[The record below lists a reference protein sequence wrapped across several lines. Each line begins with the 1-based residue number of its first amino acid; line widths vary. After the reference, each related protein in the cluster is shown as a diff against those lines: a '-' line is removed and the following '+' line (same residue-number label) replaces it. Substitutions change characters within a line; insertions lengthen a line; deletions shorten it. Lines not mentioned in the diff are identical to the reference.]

1 MLMNLPEILKGQK
14 RWKARKFK
22 PVKTSKRTERWYS
35 DELKKLVKSM
45 RSDVESALQA
55 PQGAFFMDDAQGFQA
70 ISTQALLNAL
80 KKYAKTDRT
89 FDDERIAQGFVNRG
103 NVQNQAEVATN
114 LKNQTGIDLAAYL
127 RSSPNIA
134 EKVNAMT
141 TANIQLI
148 SSIRSQYLDKV
159 QNAVT
164 QAMIKGSLNKD
175 LAQQIKDI
183 GKVTEKR
190 AAFIARDQ
198 SAKLNASLTQA
209 RHEDVGIT
217 KYTWSTSGDERVRDS
232 HAEKDGQVFEY
243 ANPPADTG
251 NPGRDF
257 NCRCVAIPFLGDI
270 LEQKPKEVEQ
280 DQENEQET
288 QKELP
293 KDLPDVINVGKSIA
307 DKYQDVIDKAIA
319 NGTPHEGIMEIMRR
333 EGVEMGGQVKVAS
346 LEKRAVAEASE
357 MVKRYPK
364 NWVEAAN
371 SASNLVIKEYKAR
384 AFQMKVPDNWD
395 IERLKS
401 GRVKWGRYKPLASS
415 IEKGLLKN
423 GDTFILSNTNH
434 GESMRLSRYIHE
446 YGHKLQREI
455 PELDKYFSDLWK
467 RRTAGK
473 PYIKYNGEQIKDGGF
488 PHPYYGRDYGDEKN
502 PKPYEMLTMT
512 FEALLGHDPE
522 NTLDN
527 LRKKDPELF
536 NLGLALLTRY
546 KL

>member
-1 MLMNLPEILKGQK
+1 MLMNLPEILKSRK
-14 RWKARKFK
+14 KWKARKFK
-22 PVKTSKRTERWYS
+22 PIKMSKRTERWYG
-35 DELKKLVKSM
+35 DELKKLVKTM
-45 RSDVESALQA
+45 RAEVEGALQQQR
-55 PQGAFFMDDAQGFQA
+55 PFFMDEAPGFQA

-80 KKYAKTDRT
+80 KKYAKIDRT
-89 FDDERIAQGFVNRG
+89 LDDERIAQGFVTRG
-103 NVQNQAEVATN
+103 DVQNRQEVAKN
-114 LKNQTGIDLAAYL
+114 LQNQTAIDLSAYL
-127 RSSPNIA
+127 NNSPKIA
-134 EKVNAMT
+134 DRVSAMT
-141 TANIQLI
+141 TANVQLI

-183 GKVTEKR
+183 GNVTEKR

-209 RHEDVGIT
+209 RHEEVGIT

-251 NPGRDF
+251 NPGHDF
-257 NCRCVAIPFLGDI
+257 NCRCVAIPYLGDI

-280 DQENEQET
+280 NQENEQET
-288 QKELP
+288 KKELP

-333 EGVEMGGQVKVAS
+333 EGVELGGQVKVAS
-346 LEKRAVAEASE
+346 LEKRAVAEVSE

-364 NWVEAAN
+364 NWVDAAN
-371 SASNLVIKEYKAR
+371 SASQLVIKEYKAR
-384 AFQMKVPDNWD
+384 AFQMRVPDDWN

-434 GESMRLSRYIHE
+434 GEKMRLSRYVHE

-473 PYIKYNGEQIKDGGF
+473 PYINYNGERIKDGGF

-502 PKPYEMLTMT
+502 PKPYEMLAMT
-512 FEALLGHDPE
+512 FEALLGHDPD